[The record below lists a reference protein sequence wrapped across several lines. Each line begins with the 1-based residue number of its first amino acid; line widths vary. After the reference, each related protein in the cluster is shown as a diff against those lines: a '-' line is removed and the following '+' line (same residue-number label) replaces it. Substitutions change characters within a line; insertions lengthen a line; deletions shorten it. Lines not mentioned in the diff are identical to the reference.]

1 MKVDR
6 LKLLSALKAAQ
17 QVAGRRTLDHAP
29 QAGVAKA
36 QVEQGTLKLTAM
48 GGGVTVV
55 ERLEVWDVKE
65 NWSGVIALAKWLN
78 LLSRLEEDDVR
89 LEVSNEKIR
98 LHCGAAKA
106 EFALFD
112 VPYPEMQEP
121 PGERIPV
128 ERNLLQTLLQGAPA
142 FWPKEGGT
150 GDQYVSGE
158 GVVLGL
164 REGQW
169 MVENVTRDGSLCYRG
184 VRTSD
189 AGMDG
194 QAYLTASGA
203 RSLLA
208 LLKNMAEP
216 TVFLSFLP
224 THLAVFGESRWMLLE
239 HSAGKPLQLDKLLHA
254 QAECM
259 FCVFAAHLEQAAW
272 RLLAVLEDGPSHRP
286 TLEWRQ
292 GAKMDELRISGVDDA
307 GEYEEVLE
315 IQLEK
320 GTLAQASYH
329 ARRLQ
334 MALSHM
340 NGEIRVESWAGQVNA
355 PILRIQGDGL
365 TYVLAPILRR

>member
-29 QAGVAKA
+29 QAGIAKLK
-36 QVEQGTLKLTAM
+36 VEQGKLKLTAM
-48 GGGVTVV
+48 GGGVAVV
-55 ERLEVWDVKE
+55 EWLEVWDVEE

-89 LEVSNEKIR
+89 LEVGNEKIR
-98 LHCGAAKA
+98 LRCGAAKA

-128 ERNLLQTLLQGAPA
+128 QRSLLQTLLQGAPA
-142 FWPKEGGT
+142 FWPKEGGN
-150 GDQYVSGE
+150 GDQFVSGE

-164 REGQW
+164 RGGQW

-184 VRTSD
+184 TQAAEAD
-189 AGMDG
+189 AEG

-208 LLKNMAEP
+208 LLKNMNED
-216 TVFLSFLP
+216 TVSLAFLP
-224 THLAVFGESRWMLLE
+224 AHLAVFGESRWMLLE

-254 QAECM
+254 QAECV
-259 FCVFAAHLEQAAW
+259 FRVFAAHLEQAAW

-286 TLEWRQ
+286 ALEWRQ
-292 GAKMDELRISGVDDA
+292 ASQMDELRISGVDDA

-320 GTLAQASYH
+320 GALAQAVYH

-340 NGEIRVESWAGQVNA
+340 YGEIRLETWSGQVNA